1 MKKFALLAPLA
12 ACIAS
17 PVMAEEE
24 QMIDPADVTKVYTQS
39 ALMFSGN
46 SEFQWQGQI
55 AGGLENGQQFALLSE
70 ATFDNKDNDGNK
82 FGFDYQTSRTQY
94 FHVFNSGS
102 STLPK
107 IGASLDYVN
116 TRTNSVKND
125 LLSIGAV
132 AAINPAYTGGI
143 LVFPR
148 AGVMTGSMEVLD
160 AGMNGKDDLTGYSLG
175 LITAIYL
182 GDGGSYLSLVPE
194 WQDLSGDEIE
204 MQNLS
209 IKASINVPLNSAR
222 TWWLNTRYDFT
233 KSDLE
238 VNGNDLSGDW
248 ETQAWLGVRHYF

>member
-12 ACIAS
+12 ACLAA

-24 QMIDPADVTKVYTQS
+24 QVIDPADVTKVYTQS

-46 SEFQWQGQI
+46 SQFQWQGQI

-70 ATFDNKDNDGNK
+70 ATFDNNDNDPNK
-82 FGFDYQTSRTQY
+82 FGFDYQNSRTQY
-94 FHVFNSGS
+94 FHVFNTS
-102 STLPK
+102 SAAMPK

-116 TRTNSVKND
+116 TRTNTIKND

-132 AAINPAYTGGI
+132 AAINPAYTAGL

-148 AGVMTGSMEVLD
+148 AGVMTGSMEV
-160 AGMNGKDDLTGYSLG
+160 AGMDSKDDLTGYSLG
-175 LITAIYL
+175 LITAKYL
-182 GDGGSYLSLVPE
+182 GENGAYLSIVPE
-194 WQDLSGDEIE
+194 WQDLSGDEID

-209 IKASINVPLNSAR
+209 VKASINVPLNNSR

-233 KSDLE
+233 KSDLK
-238 VNGNDLSGDW
+238 VNGTDLGGDW
-248 ETQAWLGVRHYF
+248 ETQAWIGVRHYF